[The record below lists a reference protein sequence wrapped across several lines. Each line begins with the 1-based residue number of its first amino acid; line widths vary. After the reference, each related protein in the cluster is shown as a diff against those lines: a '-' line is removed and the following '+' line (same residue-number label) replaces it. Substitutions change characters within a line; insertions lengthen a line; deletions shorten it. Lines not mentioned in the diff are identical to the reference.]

1 VTFPRSD
8 ASGASPGGDAEDPA
22 RAEAGGPAARSD
34 SDATPLDGVQTP
46 RKRPKRRDSEPP
58 SFRKLTPYHAR
69 LDVEMDD
76 TAVSKVRDPSAS
88 LRLGPSRNRRRA
100 VGSRDAILATAFG
113 ALLGV
118 LLVTAVAL
126 VAHACAGGASPPT
139 APSHDAR

>member
-1 VTFPRSD
+1 M
-8 ASGASPGGDAEDPA
+8 ASI
-22 RAEAGGPAARSD
+22 AAPSD
-34 SDATPLDGVQTP
+34 SEATPLDGVQTP

-88 LRLGPSRNRRRA
+88 LRLGPSRNRGRA

-118 LLVTAVAL
+118 LLVTVVAL
-126 VAHACAGGASPPT
+126 IAHACAADASPPT
-139 APSHDAR
+139 AASHDAPEAR